1 MYIKAGDEIQLQRI
15 DGVWK
20 QIGCVGEEN
29 RLLAHWTEMERPFEN
44 TFQSRSVRCLFP
56 PLRFG
61 PAGGGPVAGKK

>member
-29 RLLAHWTEMERPFEN
+29 RLLAHWTEMERPLK
-44 TFQSRSVRCLFP
+44 TRSKAEAY
-56 PLRFG
+56 G
-61 PAGGGPVAGKK
+61 AYSPASIRSGKRWTGGWKK